1 MQNSSFSPR
10 DDFSKALLKS
20 IPTKVTA
27 WLRNLGLLKTQ
38 KGCAGDLSW
47 RIRNNNGKSFIQ
59 INGTRIEWI
68 GPIGDIDFVYTNQGW
83 ADDISKNMD
92 HFVALEKSI
101 YDEIQKLDDAFYEA
115 QKIPVNLQRGDAQND
130 GVLPTHQT
138 A

>member
-1 MQNSSFSPR
+1 MQNISFSPR

-27 WLRNLGLLKTQ
+27 WLSNLGMLKKQ
-38 KGCAGDLSW
+38 KGSSGKLSW
-47 RIRNNNGKSFIQ
+47 RVRDNNGKSFIQ
-59 INGTRIEWI
+59 IRDTRIEWV
-68 GPIGDIDFVYTNQGW
+68 GPIGDIDFIYINQAW
-83 ADDISKNMD
+83 AEDISKNMD
-92 HFVALEKSI
+92 HFVILEKQI

-115 QKIPVNLQRGDAQND
+115 QKIPVNIQRGAND